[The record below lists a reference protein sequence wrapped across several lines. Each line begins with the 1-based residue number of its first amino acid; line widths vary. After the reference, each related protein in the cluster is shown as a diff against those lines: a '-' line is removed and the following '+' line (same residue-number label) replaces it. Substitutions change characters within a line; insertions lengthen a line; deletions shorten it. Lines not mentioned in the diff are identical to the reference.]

1 MFMLNSYDK
10 SIESYKDYPV
20 QTASH
25 NSVVG
30 SKQPYHLEQKP
41 MQVLLIEDSA
51 LLREA
56 IMEVLSHAKLNFKHV
71 ATTQLDAIA
80 LLDKEAFD
88 FIIVDIELAQ
98 GNGFEVIK
106 HVMHPDYAFSP
117 PIAMILT
124 NHAHPHYRQRAKD
137 LGVKY
142 FFDKSM
148 DFDSAI
154 ETVEEEAAKF
164 TS

>member
-1 MFMLNSYDK
+1 M
-10 SIESYKDYPV
+10 

-25 NSVVG
+25 NYVVS
-30 SKQPYHLEQKP
+30 SKQPFHSKYEP

-56 IMEVLSHAKLNFKHV
+56 IIEVLSDSKVNFKHV

-80 LLDKEAFD
+80 LLDKETFD
-88 FIIVDIELAQ
+88 FMIVDIELAQ

-106 HVMHPDYAFSP
+106 HVMRPDYPFTRP
-117 PIAMILT
+117 TAMILT

-154 ETVEEEAAKF
+154 DTIEEEAAKF

>member
-1 MFMLNSYDK
+1 M
-10 SIESYKDYPV
+10 
-20 QTASH
+20 QTATH
-25 NSVVG
+25 NSIA
-30 SKQPYHLEQKP
+30 SYQQPYQLEQKP

-56 IMEVLSHAKLNFKHV
+56 IMEVLSHASLNFKHV
-71 ATTQLDAIA
+71 ATTQADAIA
-80 LLDKEAFD
+80 LLDKETFD
-88 FIIVDIELAQ
+88 FMIVDIELAQ

-106 HVMHPDYAFSP
+106 HVMQPDYPFTP

-154 ETVEEEAAKF
+154 DTIEEEAAKF
-164 TS
+164 TL

>member
-1 MFMLNSYDK
+1 
-10 SIESYKDYPV
+10 
-20 QTASH
+20 
-25 NSVVG
+25 
-30 SKQPYHLEQKP
+30 

-56 IMEVLSHAKLNFKHV
+56 IMEVLSHASLNFKHV
-71 ATTQLDAIA
+71 ATTQADAIA
-80 LLDKEAFD
+80 LLDKETFD
-88 FIIVDIELAQ
+88 FMIVDIELAQ
-98 GNGFEVIK
+98 GNGFEVIR
-106 HVMHPDYAFSP
+106 HVMQPDYRFTP

-154 ETVEEEAAKF
+154 DTIEEEAAKF
-164 TS
+164 TL

>member
-1 MFMLNSYDK
+1 L
-10 SIESYKDYPV
+10 

-25 NSVVG
+25 NAVAT
-30 SKQPYHLEQKP
+30 SKHSIHSEHQQ

-56 IMEVLSHAKLNFKHV
+56 IMEVLSHASLNFKHV
-71 ATTQLDAIA
+71 ATTQADAIA
-80 LLDKEAFD
+80 LLDKEEFD
-88 FIIVDIELAQ
+88 FMIVDIELAQ

-106 HVMHPDYAFSP
+106 HVMQPNYHFTP
-117 PIAMILT
+117 PTAMILT

-154 ETVEEEAAKF
+154 DTIEEEAAKF
-164 TS
+164 SA

>member
-1 MFMLNSYDK
+1 
-10 SIESYKDYPV
+10 
-20 QTASH
+20 
-25 NSVVG
+25 
-30 SKQPYHLEQKP
+30 

-51 LLREA
+51 LLSEA
-56 IMEVLSHAKLNFKHV
+56 IMEVLSHAKLTFKHV

-80 LLDKEAFD
+80 LLNKETFD
-88 FIIVDIELAQ
+88 FMIVDIELAQ

-106 HVMHPDYAFSP
+106 HVMQPNYPFAP

-154 ETVEEEAAKF
+154 ETIEEEAAKF
-164 TS
+164 SS

>member
-1 MFMLNSYDK
+1 MLGQYDK
-10 SIESYKDYPV
+10 HMDEKRIFAV
-20 QTASH
+20 QTATHNDILRSNQPYRSEH
-25 NSVVG
+25 NS
-30 SKQPYHLEQKP
+30 

-56 IMEVLSHAKLNFKHV
+56 IMEVLSHASLNFKHV
-71 ATTQLDAIA
+71 ATTQADAIA
-80 LLDKEAFD
+80 LLDKETFD
-88 FIIVDIELAQ
+88 FMIVDIELAQ
-98 GNGFEVIK
+98 GNGFEVIR
-106 HVMHPDYAFSP
+106 HVMQPDYRFTP

-154 ETVEEEAAKF
+154 DTIEEEAAKF
-164 TS
+164 TL